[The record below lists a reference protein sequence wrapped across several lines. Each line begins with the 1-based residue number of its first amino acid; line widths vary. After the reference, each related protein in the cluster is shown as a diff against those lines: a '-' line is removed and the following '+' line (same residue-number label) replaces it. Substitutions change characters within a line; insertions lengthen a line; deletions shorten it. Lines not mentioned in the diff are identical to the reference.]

1 MNELEKIVKN
11 IQTIKRLPASKVTNN
26 NIVIDT
32 VHDVD
37 MTHFLDHLNSKKIK
51 SVMIPTTLEYERR
64 LKDLGREYID
74 IYKLFPAMEIMMDGF
89 VFYDVELQK
98 KVDTKTIDK
107 YDCFILY
114 QSTSMNIILREFIS
128 LFFRTY
134 YPNKILVH
142 VYDSGAFIGSSNRL
156 FEGLE
161 LRPMFVLN
169 KEMNKLPDFSS
180 SLGYLSNRIRA
191 GKYELLTVQTP
202 ATDAYEF
209 KTVKNSEFMRKFSIE
224 ELMSYRKD
232 NKFGIPQFFCSN
244 KNLASFTRMI
254 REQLGYH
261 NSILPRVGE
270 ELIAYND
277 FRTNNISDNIV
288 VKKGKTMTFSRM
300 LSPGI
305 FEVSIDDKLYNIVVD
320 INVFSNVLER
330 ELMGPDRY
338 ILDPTLAHV
347 FYSYALTSSMFD
359 HVSCNSIIAYVDS
372 IISTSYLYSLLKSA
386 RKNITILIDS
396 TVVNTKL
403 I

>member
-11 IQTIKRLPASKVTNN
+11 IQTIKKLPASKVTNN

-64 LKDLGREYID
+64 LRDLGREYID
-74 IYKLFPAMEIMMDGF
+74 IYKLFPAMEIVMDGF
-89 VFYDVELQK
+89 VFYDTELQK

-107 YDCFILY
+107 YDCFVLY

-134 YPNKILVH
+134 YPNKVLVH
-142 VYDSGAFIGSSNRL
+142 VYDSGAFIGNSNRL

-191 GKYELLTVQTP
+191 GKYEVLTVQTP

-209 KTVKNSEFMRKFSIE
+209 KTVKNTEFMRKFSIE

-244 KNLASFTRMI
+244 RNLAIFTKRI
-254 REQLGYH
+254 REQLGFH
-261 NSILPRVGE
+261 NTILPKTGE

-277 FRTNNISDNIV
+277 FRTNNIMDNIV
-288 VKKGKTMTFSRM
+288 VKKGKVMTFNRM

-305 FEVSIDDKLYNIVVD
+305 FEVTIDEKIYNIVVD

-338 ILDPTLAHV
+338 MLDPTVAHV
-347 FYSYALTSSMFD
+347 FYNYALTSSMFD